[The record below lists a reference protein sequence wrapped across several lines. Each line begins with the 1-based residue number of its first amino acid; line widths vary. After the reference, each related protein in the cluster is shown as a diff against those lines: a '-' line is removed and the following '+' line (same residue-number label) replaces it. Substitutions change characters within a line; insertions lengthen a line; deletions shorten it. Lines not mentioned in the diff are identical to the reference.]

1 GCNLRCSFCDT
12 TYAYNDGKEL
22 SIGEIS
28 NQISKYPCKYI
39 CITGGEPLI
48 QKEIL
53 DLIDDLIKGN
63 YKISIETNGSISIKK
78 ISNKKSLMVSLDIKC
93 PSSKMQE
100 KNYFENISLL
110 RKNDQLKFV
119 IKDKDDYNY
128 AKKIVNKYKPVC
140 NIFFQPVWGNDPITI
155 AKWIISDKLDVK
167 LGLQLHKI
175 IWGEKRGV

>member
-1 GCNLRCSFCDT
+1 
-12 TYAYNDGKEL
+12 
-22 SIGEIS
+22 
-28 NQISKYPCKYI
+28 
-39 CITGGEPLI
+39 
-48 QKEIL
+48 
-53 DLIDDLIKGN
+53 
-63 YKISIETNGSISIKK
+63 
-78 ISNKKSLMVSLDIKC
+78 
-93 PSSKMQE
+93 
-100 KNYFENISLL
+100 LL